1 MVHKGAAEDSTT
13 PVVEEEEVVDEVAT
27 ISSRAAVEVMRE
39 EVEAEVG
46 EETTVEVKRRVTG
59 RTALAEVDTRV
70 ITRTVDIE
78 EEEEEEEAT
87 KEASRDRATKE
98 ASKDQGTQEEDIRV
112 EVGVEVEV
120 GVTSMRAT
128 IRTEDDT
135 RRGEEGV
142 GAGVEEEEEEE
153 EEEVGRGEEDG
164 VEEEGRIIP
173 KEGNLSN
180 SFSKVGNSITRP
192 ALAREDSLRAENRLL
207 LRSTASKRTH
217 NSLRVGDRE
226 RRRPLL
232 NEQTGI
238 TSHYIHGASGV
249 CLTEISS
256 EWTMR
261 FYMCTVGLNG
271 FTSSRPIKLL

>member
-1 MVHKGAAEDSTT
+1 MRSKPHLQRCPRGRNGRMVHKGAAEDSTT

-70 ITRTVDIE
+70 ITRMVDIE
-78 EEEEEEEAT
+78 EEEEAAT
-87 KEASRDRATKE
+87 KEASRDRATKQ
-98 ASKDQGTQEEDIRV
+98 ASKDRGTQEEDIR
-112 EVGVEVEV
+112 VEVEV

-153 EEEVGRGEEDG
+153 EEVGRGEEDG
-164 VEEEGRIIP
+164 VEEEGRIIT

-180 SFSKVGNSITRP
+180 FFSKVGNSITRL

-207 LRSTASKRTH
+207 L
-217 NSLRVGDRE
+217 
-226 RRRPLL
+226 
-232 NEQTGI
+232 
-238 TSHYIHGASGV
+238 
-249 CLTEISS
+249 
-256 EWTMR
+256 
-261 FYMCTVGLNG
+261 
-271 FTSSRPIKLL
+271 

>member
-1 MVHKGAAEDSTT
+1 MRSKPHLQRCPRGRNGRMVHKGAAEDSTT
-13 PVVEEEEVVDEVAT
+13 PVVEEEEVVDEVAM

-46 EETTVEVKRRVTG
+46 EETTVEVKHRETG

-78 EEEEEEEAT
+78 EDTEEEEAT
-87 KEASRDRATKE
+87 KEASKGR
-98 ASKDQGTQEEDIRV
+98 GTQEEDIRA
-112 EVGVEVEV
+112 EV
-120 GVTSMRAT
+120 GVTSTRAT
-128 IRTEDDT
+128 IRMEDDT

-142 GAGVEEEEEEE
+142 GVGVEEEEEE
-153 EEEVGRGEEDG
+153 EEEVGREEDG
-164 VEEEGRIIP
+164 VEEEGRIIT

-192 ALAREDSLRAENRLL
+192 ALAREDSLQAENRLL

-226 RRRPLL
+226 RRRPL

-249 CLTEISS
+249 CFTEISS
-256 EWTMR
+256 E
-261 FYMCTVGLNG
+261 
-271 FTSSRPIKLL
+271 